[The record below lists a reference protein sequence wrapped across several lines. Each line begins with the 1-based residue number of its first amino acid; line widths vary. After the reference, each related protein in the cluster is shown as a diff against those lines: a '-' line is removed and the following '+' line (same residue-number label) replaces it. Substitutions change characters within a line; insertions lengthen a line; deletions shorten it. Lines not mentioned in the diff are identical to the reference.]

1 MKQLRVCCVLM
12 FLYFITPFLQHYF
25 CGIYLPFCFLD
36 TRAWFYYQ
44 GCAQGPGFKRS
55 SHHRFPKCWDCRCD
69 SWHPDFA
76 AFLT

>member
-1 MKQLRVCCVLM
+1 MKQLRVCCVSM

-44 GCAQGPGFKRS
+44 GWAQGPGFKRS
-55 SHHRFPKCWDCRCD
+55 SHHRFPKCWDCRYD
-69 SWHPDFA
+69 SWHPGFT
-76 AFLT
+76 AFCT